1 MKTTKIAV
9 LGAGAV
15 GCYYGGVLARAG
27 YPVTLIGRPL
37 HVEPMLRE
45 GLLLETPAFRGHVP
59 VRAALDASAIAG
71 AGLVLCCVK
80 SYDTENAARQMAP
93 HLGRDTV
100 VLCLQNGVDNAR
112 RLQALL
118 PVPVATAAVYVASQM
133 AGPGHVRL
141 YGRGD
146 LVIGAEPSGEWLAA
160 LFRDAGIAVEISGNV
175 EGALWGKLVINCAY
189 NALSAITQLPYGQ
202 LVAGEGIEAAMQAV
216 VEECLAVARAD
227 GVTVTGINW
236 EVVRG
241 IADAMS
247 GQVSSTAH
255 DVARG
260 RRSEIDHLNG
270 HIVERGR
277 ARGIAVRANQM
288 LHAIVRQLERRAPA
302 RSA

>member
-1 MKTTKIAV
+1 MKTSVAV

-27 YPVTLIGRPL
+27 YPVTLVGRPL

-45 GLLLETPAFRGHVP
+45 GLLLETPSFRGHVP
-59 VRAALDASAIAG
+59 VRAGVDASAIAG
-71 AGLVLCCVK
+71 ARLVLCCVK
-80 SYDTENAARQMAP
+80 SYDTEAAARQMAP

-100 VLCLQNGVDNAR
+100 VLSMQNGVDNAQ

-118 PVPVATAAVYVASQM
+118 PVPVATAAVYVAAQM
-133 AGPGHVRL
+133 AGAGHVRL
-141 YGRGD
+141 HGRGD
-146 LVIGAEPSGEWLAA
+146 LVIGAEPAGEWIAA
-160 LFRDAGIAVEISGNV
+160 IFRDAGIAVEISARIN
-175 EGALWGKLVINCAY
+175 GALWGKLVINCAY
-189 NALSAITQLPYGQ
+189 NALSAITQLPYGR
-202 LVAGEGIEAAMQAV
+202 LVAGAGIETAMRSV
-216 VEECLAVARAD
+216 VDECLAVARAD
-227 GVTVTGINW
+227 GVPETGITW

-270 HIVERGR
+270 HVVERGR
-277 ARGIAVRANQM
+277 ALGIAVPANQM
-288 LHAIVRQLERRAPA
+288 LHAIVRQLERGSRGRAN
-302 RSA
+302 